1 MDHIK
6 KIKYSISSKDNINN
20 EIELQKYVSNK
31 YDFCPKIIDY
41 KFYQK
46 HAEIIMEN
54 IDGKTLCQLYSD
66 EPENVPIEIWNK
78 IRVIINTLFYED
90 GIEYIDISPYN
101 FIVKNDKVYIID
113 FGHAYWCNKDKQ
125 LSNWFLKEFII
136 NEENTFNP
144 DFK

>member
-1 MDHIK
+1 
-6 KIKYSISSKDNINN
+6 
-20 EIELQKYVSNK
+20 
-31 YDFCPKIIDY
+31 
-41 KFYQK
+41 
-46 HAEIIMEN
+46 MEN

-125 LSNWFLKEFII
+125 LSNWFLKDFII